1 MKKKI
6 LGKPKLYGLLN
17 PNVYKLENCSEASRS
32 DRCVDYEAFLEVA
45 ITLYNRVTELK
56 QQTNLHTLRVWSSYL
71 GLTLVMLINGL
82 RVREALRAITRFYES
97 GDRRIV
103 LEAVKKGDKR
113 LVIIPE
119 FVQREDL
126 EYIYKKLIR
135 LGEEKVRKSFLEWL
149 KAVFKVNPHSLR
161 YAFIRYHTLTGRTPQ
176 EIAKALGII
185 ETKTIK
191 KYYLRGLPT

>member
-1 MKKKI
+1 
-6 LGKPKLYGLLN
+6 
-17 PNVYKLENCSEASRS
+17 
-32 DRCVDYEAFLEVA
+32 VDYEAFLEVA
-45 ITLYNRVTELK
+45 ITLYNRVAELK
-56 QQTNLHTLRVWSSYL
+56 QQSSLLTLRVWSSYL

-82 RVREALRAITRFYES
+82 RVREALRATRIFYES
-97 GDRRIV
+97 GDRRITINA
-103 LEAVKKGDKR
+103 EKRGDRR

-119 FVQREDL
+119 FITREDL
-126 EYIYKKLIR
+126 EYIYKR
-135 LGEEKVRKSFLEWL
+135 LVKAGEERVRKSFLEWL

-191 KYYLRGLPT
+191 KYYLRGLTLE